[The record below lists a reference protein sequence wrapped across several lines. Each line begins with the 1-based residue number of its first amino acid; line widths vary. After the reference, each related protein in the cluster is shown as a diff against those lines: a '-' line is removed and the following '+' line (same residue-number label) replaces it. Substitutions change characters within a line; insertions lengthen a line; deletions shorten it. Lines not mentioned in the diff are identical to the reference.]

1 MRRMAAALA
10 FCTMMLGAGVARAD
24 APSCVD
30 LRAQKEKVY
39 GFHIAQLTETQID
52 AKTKEI
58 DDYWKQV
65 QSSGPSGV
73 SCLKDMLGAEKTDHL
88 FQFDGAS
95 FLFQLDKSPDSLNL
109 VKDALAQ
116 VDFQE
121 TDPANYLSLAL
132 ELGQRGVDIQALAA
146 KLLLYPSAVIHIS
159 EHSLDLD
166 SDTAALFLYGSM
178 DPTKASRALA
188 TKLTASE
195 PFVRAAA
202 AHLLAEQMTEGAFRT
217 LSTWNGFAEIKEDY
231 RRNDF
236 QSVMKYEAP
245 DAASIANPRWT
256 REQVLQIIAGLPHTR
271 KEFDDVMSTRG
282 AEFDQKM
289 REKKVTQE
297 ELAKAVAESEP
308 IYGIADH
315 AAFQNAAVATL
326 TADDFETIRQAR
338 RKALYNVSD
347 ESLSEYLAY
356 TQIMI
361 RMLNHL
367 DLYKDYRMH

>member
-1 MRRMAAALA
+1 MLWACA
-10 FCTMMLGAGVARAD
+10 LGAGMARAD
-24 APSCVD
+24 APSCAE

-39 GFHIAQLTETQID
+39 GFHLAQLTEAQID
-52 AKTKEI
+52 AKSKEI
-58 DDYWKQV
+58 DAYWKQV
-65 QSSGPSGV
+65 QSSGSGAV
-73 SCLKDMLGAEKTDHL
+73 SCLRDMLSSEKTDHL

-95 FLFQLDKSPDSLNL
+95 FLFQLDKSPESLAV

-116 VDFQE
+116 TDFQE
-121 TDPANYLSLAL
+121 TDPANYLSFAL
-132 ELGQRGVDIQALAA
+132 ELGQRGVDIQTLAG
-146 KLLLYPSAVIHIS
+146 KILLYPNAVIHIS

-178 DPTKASRALA
+178 DSTKASKALIA
-188 TKLTASE
+188 KLDAPE

-202 AHLLAEQMTEGAFRT
+202 AHLLAEEMTEIAFRT
-217 LSTWNGFAEIKEDY
+217 LSTWPGLADIKEDY
-231 RRNDF
+231 RRNDI
-236 QSVMKYEAP
+236 QAIMKYEAP
-245 DAASIANPRWT
+245 DAATLTNPKWT
-256 REQVLQIIAGLPHTR
+256 REQVLQVIAGLPHTR
-271 KEFDDVMSTRG
+271 KEFDEVMSTKG
-282 AEFDQKM
+282 AEFDRQM

-297 ELAKAVAESEP
+297 ELAKAVAEGEP

-315 AAFQNAAVATL
+315 TAFQNAAVATL
-326 TADDFETIRQAR
+326 TADDFDTIRKAR

-367 DLYKDYRMH
+367 DLYKDFRTH

>member
-1 MRRMAAALA
+1 LRRIAAALWLCSA
-10 FCTMMLGAGVARAD
+10 GMGAGVARAQGPC
-24 APSCVD
+24 AD

-39 GFHIAQLTETQID
+39 GFHLAQLTETQID
-52 AKTKEI
+52 AKSKEI
-58 DDYWKQV
+58 DAYWKQV
-65 QSSGPSGV
+65 QSAGPGGV
-73 SCLKDMLGAEKTDHL
+73 TCLKQMLAEEKTDHL
-88 FQFDGAS
+88 FQFDAAS
-95 FLFQLDKSPDSLNL
+95 FLYQLDKSPEALNI

-116 VDFQE
+116 TDFQE

-132 ELGQRGVDIQALAA
+132 ELGQRGVDIQALAG
-146 KLLLYPSAVIHIS
+146 KILLYPNAVVHIS

-178 DPTKASRALA
+178 DSQKASEALI
-188 TKLTASE
+188 TKLQAE
-195 PFVRAAA
+195 QPFVRAAA
-202 AHLLAEQMTEGAFRT
+202 AHLLAEQMTEPSFRT
-217 LSTWNGFAEIKEDY
+217 LSAWAGAADIKEDY
-231 RRNDF
+231 RRNDM
-236 QSVMKYEAP
+236 QAVMKYEAP
-245 DAASIANPRWT
+245 EAASLSNPRWT

-271 KEFDDVMSTRG
+271 QEFDDVMSTKG
-282 AEFDQKM
+282 AEFDREM
-289 REKKVTQE
+289 REKHVSQE

-315 AAFQNAAVATL
+315 TAFQNAAVATL
-326 TADDFETIRQAR
+326 AADDFATIRNAR

-367 DLYKDYRMH
+367 DLFKDYRTH